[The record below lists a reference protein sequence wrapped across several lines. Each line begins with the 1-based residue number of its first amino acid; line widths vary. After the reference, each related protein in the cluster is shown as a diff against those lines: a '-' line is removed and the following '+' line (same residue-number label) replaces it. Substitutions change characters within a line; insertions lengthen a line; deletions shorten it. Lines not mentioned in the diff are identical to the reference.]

1 MRATSARRRAGALD
15 LGSYLRLTRGVTV
28 SIAYLL
34 PLLAA
39 YEVGVQWIGSEV
51 RNSAELS
58 LKTAAGLFGELGP
71 WIQRGVLA
79 GVLFVAVRLVRRDVP
94 AVRLYPVFL
103 LEAVLFALLLG
114 PAAAALVDGVGLSA
128 NDAHPGPGPS
138 LSTAQRLLLSIGAGV
153 YEELVFRFLFLA
165 GGFTLL
171 HRVLGFRRMPSLC
184 VAVAISALL
193 FSGYHHVGPGGESF
207 AADVFAFRAAAGI
220 ALGLLFSW
228 RGLALCA
235 YLHAFYDML
244 CDLRHGGAV
253 P

>member
-1 MRATSARRRAGALD
+1 MRAMAVRRRAGALD
-15 LGSYLRLTRGVTV
+15 LGTYLRLTRGVTV

-39 YEVGVQWIGSEV
+39 YEVGVQWSGSDL

-58 LKTAAGLFGELGP
+58 LKTAAGISGTLGP
-71 WIQRGVLA
+71 WIQRAVLLGVL
-79 GVLFVAVRLVRRDVP
+79 VVAIRLARRNVP
-94 AVRLYPVFL
+94 ALRLYPVFL

-114 PAAAALVDGVGLSA
+114 PAAAALVDSVGLSA
-128 NDAHPGPGPS
+128 PAPTAAASVPS
-138 LSTAQRLLLSIGAGV
+138 TTQRLLLSIGAGV
-153 YEELVFRFLFLA
+153 YEELVFRFLLLA

-171 HRVLGFRRMPSLC
+171 HRVLGFRRGPSLGC
-184 VAVAISALL
+184 AVAVSALL
-193 FSGYHHVGPGGESF
+193 FSGYHHLGPGAEPF
-207 AADVFAFRAAAGI
+207 TAPVFAFRAAAGL
-220 ALGLLFSW
+220 ALGILFTW

-244 CDLRHGGAV
+244 CDLTHSGAA